1 MSIALSSGHM
11 SDKPHI
17 KPQLG
22 LYDLTV
28 IVVGLVIGMGIFRT
42 PVEVANKA
50 GRIDIFFYA
59 WIAGSIVS
67 YIGAFVF
74 AEIGSRYPR
83 AGGFYKIFSHCYHPA
98 FAFMV
103 NWITVISNAASSA
116 LVAMLGAEYIA
127 PLLFPESKSTWTV
140 AGVAMVAVGI
150 LYWINM
156 RGIKPSAKILSGLMI
171 IKVSLLLI
179 IIASVF
185 FIDAPAAIN
194 VSASSGSP
202 WNAFALCFIPVF
214 FTFGGYQQTMNFG
227 GDIGQARKSLPRAI
241 LIGMTIVSLIYLS
254 ANYAYYHALG
264 LYGLQNTTTL
274 ASTIPGLL
282 FGEGVSKVI
291 SVIMFLSVMAYVHVS
306 MMSNPRVYFAM
317 AEEGT
322 MPPVLMR
329 INKKTQVQE
338 YALSFFTFFIVIT
351 LLFAESFENGLKYV
365 MFFDSIG
372 FVAAASAIFIF
383 RKRARAEAPSSE
395 VFKMR
400 GYPMLPAIFIC
411 VYAAITVTI
420 FINDPITALIGFGLF
435 ILGWPLYHIVRKTV
449 ARANKVT

>member
-1 MSIALSSGHM
+1 MSEA
-11 SDKPHI
+11 PHI
-17 KPQLG
+17 KPQLKV
-22 LYDLTV
+22 YDLTV

-50 GRIDIFFYA
+50 GRADIFFYA
-59 WIAGSIVS
+59 WIAGAIVS
-67 YIGAFVF
+67 YIGAFIF

-116 LVAMLGAEYIA
+116 LVAMLGAEYLA
-127 PLLFPESKSTWTV
+127 PLLFPNVHSNWLV
-140 AGVAMVAVGI
+140 PGIAMVAVGI
-150 LYWINM
+150 LYFINL
-156 RGIKPSAKILSGLMI
+156 RGIKPSARILSGLMI

-185 FIDAPAAIN
+185 FIDAPEKAS
-194 VSASSGSP
+194 VSTLTTSP

-227 GDIGQARKSLPRAI
+227 GDIGHARKSLPRAI
-241 LIGMTIVSLIYLS
+241 LIGMSIVSLIYLA

-264 LYGLQNTTTL
+264 LNGLQETTTL
-274 ASTIPGLL
+274 ASTIPGML
-282 FGEGVSKVI
+282 FGEAANKII
-291 SVIMFLSVMAYVHVS
+291 SVIMFFSVMAYVHVS

-317 AEEGT
+317 AEEGA
-322 MPPVLMR
+322 MPPIFMR
-329 INKKTQVQE
+329 VNKKTQVQE
-338 YALSFFTFFIVIT
+338 YALSFFAFFIVIT
-351 LLFAESFENGLKYV
+351 LLFAKSFESGLKYV

-372 FVAAASAIFIF
+372 FMAAAAAIFIF
-383 RKRARAEAPSSE
+383 RKRAKAESASSD

-400 GYPMLPAIFIC
+400 GYPWLPALFIL
-411 VYAAITVTI
+411 VYAALTVTI
-420 FINDPITALIGFGLF
+420 FINEPKTALIGFGLF
-435 ILGWPLYHIVRKTV
+435 VIGWPLYHVIRNNLK
-449 ARANKVT
+449 

>member
-1 MSIALSSGHM
+1 MSEA
-11 SDKPHI
+11 PHI
-17 KPQLG
+17 KPQLR

-59 WIAGSIVS
+59 WIAGAVVS
-67 YIGAFVF
+67 YIGAFIF

-127 PLLFPESKSTWTV
+127 PLLFPNVKSPWV
-140 AGVAMVAVGI
+140 VSGIALVAVGI
-150 LYWINM
+150 LYFINL
-156 RGIKPSAKILSGLMI
+156 RGIKPSARILSGLMI
-171 IKVSLLLI
+171 VKVSLLLI
-179 IIASVF
+179 IIGSVF
-185 FIDAPAAIN
+185 FIDAPEQTVAT
-194 VSASSGSP
+194 VLKGSP

-227 GDIGQARKSLPRAI
+227 GDIGHARKSLPRAI
-241 LIGMTIVSLIYLS
+241 LIGMSIVSLIYLA
-254 ANYAYYHALG
+254 ANYAYFHALG
-264 LYGLQNTTTL
+264 LKGLQDSTTL
-274 ASTIPGLL
+274 ASAIPGML
-282 FGEGVSKVI
+282 FGDAANKII
-291 SVIMFLSVMAYVHVS
+291 SVIMFFSVMAYVHVS

-317 AEEGT
+317 AEEGA
-322 MPPVLMR
+322 MPALFMR
-329 INKKTQVQE
+329 VNKKTQVQE
-338 YALSFFTFFIVIT
+338 YALSFFTFFIVLT
-351 LLFAESFENGLKYV
+351 LIFAKSFENGLKYV

-372 FVAAASAIFIF
+372 FMAAAAAIFIF
-383 RKRARAEAPSSE
+383 RKRARAEKSTAE

-400 GYPMLPAIFIC
+400 GYPYLPALFIL
-411 VYAAITVTI
+411 VYAALTATI
-420 FINDPITALIGFGLF
+420 FINEPQTALIGFALF
-435 ILGWPLYHIVRKTV
+435 LVGWPLYHVVRASIKS
-449 ARANKVT
+449 KE